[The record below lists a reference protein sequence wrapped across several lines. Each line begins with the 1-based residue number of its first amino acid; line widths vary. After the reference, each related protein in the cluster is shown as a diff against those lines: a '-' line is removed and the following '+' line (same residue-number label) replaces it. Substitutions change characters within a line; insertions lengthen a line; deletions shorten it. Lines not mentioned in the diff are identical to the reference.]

1 MIARLIKYLR
11 ELPCRM
17 FSKFR
22 KPKKEIPVINMANF
36 KILDFDS
43 IVLAQPH
50 DNEQLPRLGR
60 IRLEIPMKIT
70 FFKMP
75 NLKKSNRRYRAK
87 LKARKL
93 IKRGHDNYVKQ
104 AFSL

>member
-1 MIARLIKYLR
+1 MIAKTINYFRVLARRLY
-11 ELPCRM
+11 
-17 FSKFR
+17 SKFH
-22 KPKKEIPVINMANF
+22 KPKKEIPVINMSNF
-36 KILDFDS
+36 KILDVDS
-43 IVLAQPH
+43 IVLAQPR

-87 LKARKL
+87 LKAWKL